1 MGKKTGP
8 APPPAPDPNV
18 VSAAQT
24 QSNVAT
30 ATANANLNRIDQYT
44 PYGNLTYQIV
54 GTNSD
59 GTPKYQQTQ
68 TFSDSQQQQFD
79 QYNALSNA
87 LLGFGQNELSTVQ
100 GVTQHPLSFDGLTP
114 MQGGVNAGQMQLGI
128 DVPDYASFIDPAGH
142 IQRNVQNAGDI
153 TYGGA
158 PAGPITNNIAGAGPI
173 ATGYGAGGA
182 IQGGLDYSNLTA
194 LPGTSDFSADRQRAE
209 DTAYASQ
216 TSRLDPQFASQQSA
230 MESRLANM
238 GVARGSAAWDREMD
252 SFSRSRNDAY
262 AQARNTAFQQGSS
275 EQSRLFGLAMGARQ
289 EGANETTTAG
299 QFANAAQAQ
308 DYGQQ
313 FDRGQFYN
321 AAQGQRY
328 AQNAN
333 DAAFANQAQQQQYG
347 QNMGDAAFYNQAQQ
361 QQYGQNASD
370 MQAHNQ
376 AQQQQYG
383 QNASDATFYNDA
395 SDRIFGTDLAARTF
409 ANQAQNQS
417 YQQQANNVSL
427 NNSARQ
433 QQEQE
438 LAYLHSAPINELA
451 TIMGTAGSVQQPQFS
466 AVPGVNMANT
476 DVAGNAYS
484 SYQGNYN
491 AWQSQQQAR
500 QQMMGGIFGLLGT
513 AGSLAAASDVR
524 VKERIQRIGKTAYGI
539 PTYVFSYIGDKARQF
554 GVMAQHVLH
563 IPGAVENHDGILH
576 VNYGKVW

>member
-24 QSNVAT
+24 ASNVAT

-44 PYGNLTYQIV
+44 PYGNLTYQVV
-54 GTNSD
+54 GTNAD

-79 QYNALSNA
+79 QYNSLSNA
-87 LLGFGQNELSTVQ
+87 LLGFGQNELATVQ
-100 GVTQHPLSFDGLTP
+100 NTTQNPLSFDGLTP
-114 MQGGVNAGQMQLGI
+114 MQGGVNAGSMQMGI

-142 IQRNVQNAGDI
+142 IQRNVANAGPI
-153 TYGGA
+153 AQGGA
-158 PAGPITNNIAGAGPI
+158 PAGPITNNITGAGPI
-173 ATGYGAGGA
+173 ASGYGSGGN
-182 IQGGLDYSNLTA
+182 IQAGLDYSGLSA
-194 LPGTSDFSADRQRAE
+194 LPGTGDFSADRQRAE
-209 DTAYASQ
+209 DAAYQSQ
-216 TSRLDPQFASQQSA
+216 VSRLDPQFASQQHA
-230 MESRLANM
+230 TEARLANM
-238 GVARGSAAWDREMD
+238 GVARGSAAWNQEID
-252 SFSRSRNDAY
+252 SLNRSRTDAYGQARNDAV
-262 AQARNTAFQQGSS
+262 QQGSA

-289 EGANETTTAG
+289 EGVNEIGTAG
-299 QFANAAQAQ
+299 QFANQAQQQ

-321 AAQGQRY
+321 SAQAQQY

-333 DAAFANQAQQQQYG
+333 DANFQNQAQNQQYG
-347 QNMGDAAFYNQAQQ
+347 QNMSDAAFFNQAQQ
-361 QQYGQNASD
+361 QQYGQNATD

-376 AQQQQYG
+376 AQNQQYT
-383 QNASDATFYNDA
+383 QNASDAAFYNDS

-417 YQQQANNVSL
+417 YTQQANNVSL

-466 AVPGVNMANT
+466 SVPGVNMANT
-476 DVAGNAYS
+476 DTSGNAYS

-500 QQMMGGIFGLLGT
+500 SQMLGGIFGLLGT
-513 AGSLAAASDVR
+513 AASMAPSDR
-524 VKERIQRIGKTAYGI
+524 RIKERIERIGETAQGI
-539 PTYVFSYIGDKARQF
+539 ATYVFSYIGDKARQF
-554 GVMAQHVLH
+554 GVMAQEVLH
-563 IPGAVENHDGILH
+563 IPGAVETRNGIMH